1 MGLIS
6 ELMCKHTYQGKK
18 LPSNIVFIA
27 ACNPY
32 RLSKNKA
39 NEKIG
44 LNANQANQEKKN
56 LDQKEQQRLKRAM
69 NSTLVY
75 TVNPL
80 PHSILNFVFHFGNLT
95 KEDERSYI
103 IKMTLEPMKKIYS
116 INKDPKDHKIKLK
129 RIKNL
134 AVEMIVCAQNF
145 IREGNDVSSVSLRE
159 IRRFNIIYEFFFN
172 YLTTKKNIDHKLL
185 ENKQLDKDEYNFY
198 HNLDGDNLQIYS
210 IILAVFVCYY
220 LRITD

>member
-1 MGLIS
+1 MWVFLDEINTCNSMGLIS

-32 RLSKNKA
+32 RLNKNKA

-44 LNANQANQEKKN
+44 LNANQANQETKN

-80 PHSILNFVFHFGNLT
+80 PHSIFT
-95 KEDERSYI
+95 
-103 IKMTLEPMKKIYS
+103 
-116 INKDPKDHKIKLK
+116 
-129 RIKNL
+129 
-134 AVEMIVCAQNF
+134 
-145 IREGNDVSSVSLRE
+145 
-159 IRRFNIIYEFFFN
+159 
-172 YLTTKKNIDHKLL
+172 
-185 ENKQLDKDEYNFY
+185 
-198 HNLDGDNLQIYS
+198 
-210 IILAVFVCYY
+210 
-220 LRITD
+220 